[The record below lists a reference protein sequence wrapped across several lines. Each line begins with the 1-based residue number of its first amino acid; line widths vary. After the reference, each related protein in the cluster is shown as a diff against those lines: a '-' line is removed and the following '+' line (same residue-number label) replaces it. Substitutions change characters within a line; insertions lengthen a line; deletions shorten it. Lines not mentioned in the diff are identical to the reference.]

1 MTSQVPES
9 AQRSKPRR
17 TGARHTLLLVGASGV
32 FGRRL
37 AEQIVNE
44 PGFDL
49 ILAGR
54 NEPRLEALR
63 KTLKGPARIA
73 RLDRTGIG
81 AADLRRLGASL
92 VIDAAGPFQASG
104 FALVEA
110 AIEAGVHYIDL
121 ADGRDFVM
129 NIRRFDR
136 VARARRVT
144 VLSGASTTPAL
155 SHAVIDRL
163 TGGWRRIDELL
174 VAVSPGNR
182 APRGPS
188 VTRAIFSYAGKPVR
202 VFRASRWTTAPGWG
216 LTRRLA
222 FPGLGERLV
231 SLCETPDLDLLVE
244 RYQPT
249 GSAEFLA
256 GLELDLL
263 HRGLALASE
272 AVRRGLLPSLT
283 PFVRLALAVASLL
296 DTFGEDRGGMVV
308 RARGED
314 GAGRPL
320 SALWS
325 LAAAPG
331 LGPYVPTLAALAL
344 VRQLRDGQ
352 LTWRGA
358 GPCVGLL
365 ALEDFEGDFARYGYD
380 MRTGRASPAP
390 TRAL

>member
-1 MTSQVPES
+1 MTGHTSES
-9 AQRSKPRR
+9 AQRSKARR
-17 TGARHTLLLVGASGV
+17 ADARRTLLLVGAGGV

-37 AEQIVNE
+37 AEQIVDE

-54 NEPRLEALR
+54 NETRLEAFRKALR
-63 KTLKGPARIA
+63 GPARIA
-73 RLDRTGIG
+73 RLDRTRVG
-81 AADLRRLGASL
+81 ATDLKRLGASL

-129 NIRRFDR
+129 NIRRFDQA
-136 VARARRVT
+136 ARARRVT
-144 VLSGASTTPAL
+144 ILSGASTTPAL
-155 SHAVIDRL
+155 SHAVVDRL

-182 APRGPS
+182 APRGPA

-202 VFRASRWTTAPGWG
+202 VFRAGRWTTAPGWG

-272 AVRRGLLPSLT
+272 AVRRGLLPSLAA
-283 PFVRLALAVASLL
+283 FVRPALAVASLL
-296 DTFGEDRGGMVV
+296 DPFGEDRGGMVV

-331 LGPYVPTLAALAL
+331 LGPYVPTLAVLAL
-344 VRQLRDGQ
+344 VRRLRDGR

-380 MRTGRASPAP
+380 IRTGHASPAP
-390 TRAL
+390 TRRP

>member
-1 MTSQVPES
+1 MTSQAPES
-9 AQRSKPRR
+9 TQRSKPRR
-17 TGARHTLLLVGASGV
+17 TGARHTLLLVGAGGV

-37 AEQIVNE
+37 AEQIAGE

-54 NEPRLEALR
+54 NETRLEALR
-63 KTLKGPARIA
+63 KALRGPARIA
-73 RLDRTGIG
+73 RLDRTRIG

-110 AIEAGVHYIDL
+110 AIEAGVHYTDL

-136 VARARRVT
+136 AARARRVT

-155 SHAVIDRL
+155 SHAVVDRL

-174 VAVSPGNR
+174 VAVSPGSR
-182 APRGPS
+182 APHGPS

-202 VFRASRWTTAPGWG
+202 VFRAGRWTTAPGWG

-272 AVRRGLLPSLT
+272 AVRRGLLPSLA
-283 PFVRLALAVASLL
+283 PFVRPALAVASLL

-344 VRQLRDGQ
+344 VRRLRDGR